1 MLQSFTFELYRYYN
15 GSWERF
21 YTIPYLNAS
30 LKREQISRLKAA
42 GYKYERSLRG
52 YVCSSENG
60 LSSKIAYFKKNY
72 EK

>member
-15 GSWERF
+15 GSWDRF

-42 GYKYERSLRG
+42 GFKYERSLRG
-52 YVCSSENG
+52 YVRSSENG
-60 LSSKIAYFKKNY
+60 LPSKIAYFKKNY